1 MRALPAIAI
10 VLVTLVASGRA
21 HAELPHLL
29 ARVSSVAIGA
39 APGRRA
45 VAAAIVAPPLARRPN
60 LNLVSTTTLPPPPSR
75 GLIAMTRVE
84 GFAVHTLR
92 PTLPVRSRTV
102 RSLNVGPSWPL
113 GAAVTMIYGAT
124 GRP

>member
-1 MRALPAIAI
+1 MRALPAIAV

-29 ARVSSVAIGA
+29 ARVSNLAVGA

-45 VAAAIVAPPLARRPN
+45 VAAVVTPPLARRPN
-60 LNLVSTTTLPPPPSR
+60 LNLVSTTTVPPPPSR

-92 PTLPVRSRTV
+92 PTLPLRSRTV
-102 RSLNVGPSWPL
+102 RSLNVGPTWPL
-113 GAAVTMIYGAT
+113 GAAVTIIYGAT